1 MILFDA
7 EDALAVSRFNKEIA
21 DFLAIAE
28 PAVAMES
35 KEAANRGEFGFLW
48 PSEKNKKVAEILFP
62 NGEEKCCA
70 DPNKFTDALIHSLKD
85 AGYKV
90 RFGSKGWYIEW

>member
-1 MILFDA
+1 MILFEA
-7 EDALAVSRFNKEIA
+7 EDALAVSRFNKEIT
-21 DFLAIAE
+21 DFLAMAE
-28 PAVAMES
+28 PAVAMEI
-35 KEAANRGEFGFLW
+35 KEAANRGEFGFW
-48 PSEKNKKVAEILFP
+48 WSSEKNKKVDEILFS
-62 NGEEKCCA
+62 NREEKCCA

>member
-28 PAVAMES
+28 PAVAMEI
-35 KEAANRGEFGFLW
+35 KEAANRGEFGFW
-48 PSEKNKKVAEILFP
+48 WKSEKNKKVAEILSFD
-62 NGEEKCCA
+62 KKDCCA
-70 DPNKFTDALIHSLKD
+70 EPNKFTDALVRSLKE
-85 AGYKV
+85 AGYKI
-90 RFGSKGWYIEW
+90 RLGSNGWYIEW